1 MKRGALIATAA
12 ATAAFAG
19 GSAWAAV
26 GQPVDGGIDLQPAA
40 TSIAHQIH
48 DFHGFLLSIIVAISL
63 LVLALLLW
71 VIVRYNRRANA
82 TPRKFTHN
90 ILVEV
95 IWTVLPVL
103 ILVAIAWKSFP
114 LLYLQER
121 VPPAELTL
129 KVTGNSWFWNY
140 EYPDLGVTIASNLMP
155 EEDARA
161 QGRPYLLATTEP
173 LVVPVNTNVRILV
186 TSNDVIHSFAMPAFG
201 IKEDAIQGR
210 VNDAWFNVERPGTYY
225 GQCSELC
232 GINHA
237 YMPIEIRAVSREEFN
252 AWVLAQGGSFASAE
266 QPAAGAT
273 TPTESPAPTGEAPA
287 APATQQEPAAPAATP
302 TR

>member
-12 ATAAFAG
+12 ALAASAG
-19 GSAWAAV
+19 GSAWATV
-26 GQPVDGGIDLQPAA
+26 GQPTDGAIDLQPGV
-40 TSIAHQIH
+40 TRVAHQIH
-48 DFHGFLLSIIVAISL
+48 DFHNFLLPIIVGISL
-63 LVLALLLW
+63 LVLVLLLW
-71 VIVRYNRRANA
+71 VVVRYNRRANP

-95 IWTVLPVL
+95 IWTVVPVL

-114 LLYLQER
+114 LLYAEER

-140 EYPDLGVTIASNLMP
+140 EYPDLGVSIASNMLP

-173 LVVPVNTNVRILV
+173 LVVPVGANVRVLI

-201 IKEDAIQGR
+201 VKEDAIQGR
-210 VNDAWFNVERPGTYY
+210 VNEGWFNVETPGTYY

-252 AWVLAQGGSFASAE
+252 AWVLAQGGTLA
-266 QPAAGAT
+266 PAAGAA
-273 TPTESPAPTGEAPA
+273 PAAAPAPAGETPA